1 MVTVDETSPC
11 TGSAGSGTGYNQV
24 NSLSKILWFF
34 DFLLAISI
42 SKGIGVSSISIVI
55 RISTISSRVE
65 ENSISLGLSITLATV
80 VGIRV
85 SSISIGVGI
94 SSIAISIRISSIGSR
109 VEEQHQHQP
118 WAQHH

>member
-42 SKGIGVSSISIVI
+42 SKGIGVSSISIGI

-65 ENSISLGLSITLATV
+65 ESSISISLGLSITLANV

-109 VEEQHQHQP
+109 VDDG
-118 WAQHH
+118 